1 MPINNVC
8 IQKRRL
14 RELTTIISKHTKF
27 ESLVPNALD
36 SYQQFNFVAPELSIK
51 LIEELAKNGFEM
63 AWIGTK
69 QDKAY
74 ASVWMEV
81 CPEKAGWK
89 DREGIKKGYRLRD
102 KIDLE
107 YWFEAY
113 CRSSKEVRRLEAE
126 LKSKEQSVL
135 QLCKRVVDLKNE
147 KDELISGTNMFR
159 LFFDTV
165 ELLNK

>member
-14 RELTTIISKHTKF
+14 RELSTIIGKHTKF
-27 ESLVPNALD
+27 ESLVPNGLD
-36 SYQQFNFVAPELSIK
+36 SYRQYNFIAPELSIK
-51 LIEELAKNGFEM
+51 LIEELAKNGFEI

-69 QDKAY
+69 RDKVL
-74 ASVWMEV
+74 ASVWNEV

-89 DREGIKKGYRLRD
+89 DKQGIKKGYRLRD

-107 YWFEAY
+107 YWFDMY
-113 CRSSKEVRRLEAE
+113 CKSSAEVRRLEGE
-126 LKSKEQSVL
+126 LKSKEVTVK
-135 QLCKRVVDLKNE
+135 QLCKRVVDIKNE

-165 ELLNK
+165 ELINK